1 MNHFVIREQ
10 LPSLNKVIDA
20 NRNNRYSGAH
30 LKKKVQEEIGWYI
43 RSALSKGDLKPVQK
57 RVTISITWH
66 EKTKRRDVDNIQS
79 AKKFILDAMVE
90 QGILIDDKRKYVAQI
105 YDTVVDDKEDYV
117 EVYLNECD

>member
-30 LKKKVQEEIGWYI
+30 LKKKV
-43 RSALSKGDLKPVQK
+43 
-57 RVTISITWH
+57 TISITWH
-66 EKTKRRDVDNIQS
+66 EKTKKRDVDNIQS

-105 YDTVVDDKEDYV
+105 YDTVVDDDEDYV
-117 EVYLNECD
+117 EVFLNECD